1 MLSLIYRV
9 SLFVG
14 AIANLL
20 MATGLLAH
28 QKAYTRFPSYHRA
41 RLITAIWL
49 IVFAAGYIL
58 HATLGLRESWP
69 AAASALTV
77 SYFHFGAIA
86 FCWGYI
92 PLLNPN
98 YLTRKIIVRDL
109 IIYGVGLISYWT
121 VALIWRDNP
130 LYTVLSFSVF
140 FLYVAYHIIL
150 FYRTYHNV
158 SYRLMKMSYGNVS
171 GFVRWLQVSCD
182 LIIFFGTV
190 GVIMLALFQHDTK
203 FPFTVL
209 TLLGIVIWA
218 YIVFSLNKYGSVVET
233 ASRAT
238 ENIAAIDL

>member
-1 MLSLIYRV
+1 M
-9 SLFVG
+9 
-14 AIANLL
+14 
-20 MATGLLAH
+20 
-28 QKAYTRFPSYHRA
+28 
-41 RLITAIWL
+41 
-49 IVFAAGYIL
+49 
-58 HATLGLRESWP
+58 
-69 AAASALTV
+69 
-77 SYFHFGAIA
+77 
-86 FCWGYI
+86 
-92 PLLNPN
+92 LNPN
-98 YLTRKIIVRDL
+98 YLTQKIIVRDL